1 MSTKTI
7 VSQATSSLIAVV
19 LVAVLVLLWNWAS
32 EGGLVRALGGV
43 TEQELKEPEWR
54 DALRGERGEPGEKGD
69 AGEKGDPGEKGDR
82 GAQGDA
88 ASFPVGA
95 VVAFDLPDGCPT
107 DEGWQDYDK
116 GAGRFIAGMGRHAS
130 GDRYGNPVE
139 ELTLGQVG
147 GHRTH
152 RLTEPELPAHSHK
165 YEFSSG
171 SARRAEGDFTPIEF
185 GAKDRIRLTGSTGK
199 NAPHNN
205 LPPFIALRYCI
216 YVGG

>member
-1 MSTKTI
+1 MPTKI
-7 VSQATSSLIAVV
+7 IGSQVVSSLIAVA
-19 LVAVLVLLWNWAS
+19 LVAALVLLWNWAS
-32 EGGLVRALGGV
+32 EGGLVRALGGI
-43 TEQELKEPEWR
+43 TEQELQEPEWR
-54 DALRGERGEPGEKGD
+54 DALRGERGEPGEQGD
-69 AGEKGDPGEKGDR
+69 AGEKGDPGEQGDR
-82 GAQGDA
+82 GPQGDA

-95 VVAFDLPDGCPT
+95 IVAFDLPDGCPT
-107 DEGWQDYDK
+107 DAGWQDYDK

-139 ELTLGQVG
+139 ALTLGQVG

-152 RLTEPELPAHSHK
+152 RLTGSELPAHSHR

-185 GAKDRIRLTGSTGK
+185 GAKDRIRLTGAAGK

-205 LPPFIALRYCI
+205 LPPFIALRYCM
-216 YVGG
+216 YVGQ

>member
-1 MSTKTI
+1 MPTKTI

-19 LVAVLVLLWNWAS
+19 VVAALIWLWNRGS
-32 EGGLVRALGGV
+32 EGGLVRALGGI
-43 TEQELKEPEWR
+43 TEQELQEPEWR
-54 DALRGERGEPGEKGD
+54 DALRGESGEPGDKGEP
-69 AGEKGDPGEKGDR
+69 GEKGDPGEKGEQ
-82 GAQGDA
+82 GPQGDA

-107 DEGWQDYDK
+107 DEGWHDYDK

-139 ELTLGQVG
+139 ELTLGETG

-152 RLTEPELPAHSHK
+152 RLTEPELPAHSHT

-185 GAKDRIRLTGSTGK
+185 GAKDRIRRTDSTGK

-205 LPPFIALRYCI
+205 LPPFVALRYCI
-216 YVGG
+216 YVGR